1 MLSEKRRTLLV
12 LNGAGLLISSLLAG
26 WFYFFFLLGAID
38 AFVRADWQ
46 YEADTDFG
54 DGGSAAPINAA
65 LEDLYDREVNNVN
78 ASLGF
83 TSANGLGITFWG
95 RNIFDHEY
103 ITTAFPGVA
112 QAGTWTGYPSQPQTY
127 GVTVRKT
134 F

>member
-1 MLSEKRRTLLV
+1 MSGVSDVITSTSV
-12 LNGAGLLISSLLAG
+12 LYEFGVLETDWDG
-26 WFYFFFLLGAID
+26 FF
-38 AFVRADWQ
+38 RADWQ
-46 YEADTDFG
+46 YEADSDFG
-54 DGGSAAPINAA
+54 DGGATAPINAA

-83 TSANGLGITFWG
+83 TSANGLGITLWG

-112 QAGTWTGYPSQPQTY
+112 QAGTWTGYPSQPRTY
-127 GVTVRKT
+127 GVTVRKV